1 MNAPI
6 QTAALQKSLPPRA
19 STSSVS
25 HQAQWVSEHEGGS
38 LARRRYQRG
47 NVERRG
53 DRWVGRWRE
62 DIIGDD
68 GVVRRQRRYEVI
80 GTVKDFPTKRLAC
93 RQLDQVLDRINAIG
107 YRPGRVS
114 TLREFARRWQE
125 EYGCLRK
132 PSTFKAQ
139 GSHLRVHILPVL
151 GSLRLN
157 EITIEEQQRFVAY
170 RAKTVRRKT
179 LVNVL
184 QTLSVILNTAKDWGY
199 VCEGMSLK
207 RLALPPREARKTPR
221 FFTAEEARRVIA
233 AAREPYATIYAVA
246 AMTGLRAGELLGLKV
261 TDVDFERRHLF
272 IQRSLW
278 HGKLQSV
285 KSATSV
291 RALPLPQAL
300 ANRLKNYLITWRPN
314 PEELL
319 FTTRVGTP
327 IDASKLT
334 QRKLQPLLKRLGIGR
349 AGLHAFRHTCA
360 SLLVEQGISMRIAQ
374 QQLGHSDPRITLA
387 IYSHVIGDSHRQAVE
402 KLSTTL
408 DSSWPQLATDGLE
421 IKTKGQLIQ

>member
-1 MNAPI
+1 MSAILKLECAEIP
-6 QTAALQKSLPPRA
+6 LLLP
-19 STSSVS
+19 SSQSKVS
-25 HQAQWVSEHEGGS
+25 RQVQWPGEHEGGS

-80 GTVKDFPTKRLAC
+80 GTIKEFPTKRLAC
-93 RQLDQVLDRINAIG
+93 RQLDQVLARINAIG
-107 YRPGRVS
+107 YRPGRMA
-114 TLREFARRWQE
+114 TLAEFAKRWQE
-125 EYGCLRK
+125 KYGCLRK

-139 GSHLRVHILPVL
+139 ASHLRIHIIPAL
-151 GSLRLN
+151 GTLQLN
-157 EITIEEQQRFVAY
+157 EISMEEQQRFVA
-170 RAKTVRRKT
+170 RLAKTVRRKT
-179 LVNVL
+179 LLNVL
-184 QTLSVILNTAKDWGY
+184 QTLSVMLNVAKDWGY

-221 FFTAEEARRVIA
+221 FFTAEEARRIIA

-246 AMTGLRAGELLGLKV
+246 AMTGVRAGELLGLKV
-261 TDVDFERRHLF
+261 PDIDFERRLIF
-272 IQRSLW
+272 VQRSLW

-291 RALPLPQAL
+291 RALPMPEAL
-300 ANRLKNYLITWRPN
+300 AHRLKNYIQTWRPN
-314 PEELL
+314 PEGLL
-319 FTTRVGTP
+319 FTTRLGTP
-327 IDASKLT
+327 IDASKMT

-387 IYSHVIGDSHRQAVE
+387 IYSHVVGDSHRQAVE
-402 KLSTTL
+402 KLSSVL
-408 DSSWPQLATDGLE
+408 DISWPQMATNEEGTE
-421 IKTKGQLIQ
+421 TKGQLIQ

>member
-1 MNAPI
+1 
-6 QTAALQKSLPPRA
+6 
-19 STSSVS
+19 V
-25 HQAQWVSEHEGGS
+25 QWPGEHEGGS

-53 DRWVGRWRE
+53 DRWIGRWRE

-68 GVVRRQRRYEVI
+68 GVVRRERRYEVI
-80 GTVKDFPTKRLAC
+80 GTIKEFPTKRLAC
-93 RQLDQVLDRINAIG
+93 RQLDQVLARINAVG
-107 YRPGRVS
+107 YRPGRMA
-114 TLREFARRWQE
+114 TLGEFAKRWQE
-125 EYGCLRK
+125 KYGCLRK

-139 GSHLRVHILPVL
+139 SSHLRVHIIPTL
-151 GSLRLN
+151 GMLRLN
-157 EITIEEQQRFVAY
+157 EIALEEQQRFVA
-170 RAKTVRRKT
+170 RLAKTVRRKT
-179 LVNVL
+179 LLNVL
-184 QTLSVILNTAKDWGY
+184 QTLSVMLNTAKDWGY

-221 FFTAEEARRVIA
+221 FFTAEEARRIIA

-246 AMTGLRAGELLGLKV
+246 AMTGMRAGELLGLRI
-261 TDVDFERRHLF
+261 TDIDFERRL
-272 IQRSLW
+272 ILVQRSLW

-285 KSATSV
+285 KSAMSV
-291 RALPLPQAL
+291 RALPLPGAL
-300 ANRLKNYLITWRPN
+300 ARHLKNYIGTWRPN
-314 PEELL
+314 LEELL
-319 FTTRVGTP
+319 FTTRLGTP

-334 QRKLQPLLKRLGIGR
+334 QRKLQPLLKKLGIGR

-402 KLSTTL
+402 KLSSVL
-408 DSSWPQLATDGLE
+408 DFCWPQLATNDDE
-421 IKTKGQLIQ
+421 QKAKGQLIQ

>member
-1 MNAPI
+1 
-6 QTAALQKSLPPRA
+6 
-19 STSSVS
+19 
-25 HQAQWVSEHEGGS
+25 

-62 DIIGDD
+62 DIIGND
-68 GVVRRQRRYEVI
+68 GVVRRERRYEVI
-80 GTVKDFPTKRLAC
+80 GTIKDFPTKRLAI
-93 RQLDQVLDRINAIG
+93 RQLDEVLARINAVG
-107 YRPGRVS
+107 YRPGRMA
-114 TLREFARRWQE
+114 TLGEFAKRWQDK
-125 EYGCLRK
+125 YGCLRK

-139 GSHLRVHILPVL
+139 VSHLRVHIIPAL
-151 GSLRLN
+151 GTLRLN
-157 EITIEEQQRFVAY
+157 ELIKEEQQRFVACL
-170 RAKTVRRKT
+170 AKKVRRKT
-179 LVNVL
+179 LLNVL
-184 QTLSVILNTAKDWGY
+184 QTLSVILNTAKEWGY

-221 FFTAEEARRVIA
+221 FFTAEEARRIIA

-246 AMTGLRAGELLGLKV
+246 AMTGMRAGELLGLRI
-261 TDVDFERRHLF
+261 TDIDFERRL
-272 IQRSLW
+272 ILVQQSLW

-285 KSATSV
+285 KSAMSV
-291 RALPLPQAL
+291 RALPLPNAL
-300 ANRLKNYLITWRPN
+300 AYHLKNYLQTWRPN

-319 FTTRVGTP
+319 FTTRLGTP

-334 QRKLQPLLKRLGIGR
+334 QRRLQPLLKKLGIAR

-402 KLSTTL
+402 KLSSVL
-408 DSSWPQLATDGLE
+408 DVSWPQLATNEGE
-421 IKTKGQLIQ
+421 QNVKGQLIQ